1 MGKMGIVTADLGVGP
16 GVLKHGAS
24 DILELLTPVE
34 KVDLKGPSEEGAAMG
49 DDSAA
54 EALVTFCA
62 TWQLGAEF
70 LADCAATLAG
80 GLNAANG
87 DYAETDEAIRD
98 AVNSVKSDLS

>member
-1 MGKMGIVTADLGVGP
+1 MSADLGVGP
-16 GVLKHGAS
+16 GVLKKGAS

-34 KVDLKGPSEEGAAMG
+34 KVDMKGPSEQGDALG

-54 EALVTFCA
+54 SALVTFCA
-62 TWQLGAEF
+62 TWELGAEF

-80 GLNAANG
+80 GLNSANN
-87 DYAETDEAIRD
+87 DYTETDAAIRD